1 MRKQLRKIHVSDKT
15 TSLNGK
21 DSPQSRRNPSGRI
34 SPRLLAD
41 MSGLSR
47 LVDRLRETKILVI
60 GDWMLDEFVWGTVDR
75 ISPEAP
81 VPVVKVSRESFA
93 PGGALNVANNIRTLG
108 GTVYPCGLVGRD
120 LRGRML
126 VRAMRK
132 EGIDTSG
139 AIYDEAR
146 PTTLKTRV
154 VAHSQQVVRFDR
166 EDLRDLSREQLK
178 KVLAFTEK
186 ILPKAD
192 AVVIEDYGKGM
203 ITPEILTP
211 IVKQAKRFKKPILV
225 DPKEKHFSYYR
236 GVTAITP
243 NRREALSAYGQSEDG
258 RVPELH
264 KVGKK
269 LLKQFSSEAVLMTL
283 GEEGMMLF
291 ERNGSITK
299 IPTTAQEV
307 YDVSGAGDTVIAV
320 FAMAIS
326 AGASMKDAAILANCA
341 AGIVVGKLGTATLTP
356 QELKASLTVSSSRLR
371 RRILAH
377 V

>member
-15 TSLNGK
+15 TPLNGK
-21 DSPQSRRNPSGRI
+21 D
-34 SPRLLAD
+34 
-41 MSGLSR
+41 MSGLNR

-60 GDWMLDEFVWGTVDR
+60 GDWMLDEFVWGTVER

-203 ITPEILTP
+203 ITPEILTHV
-211 IVKQAKRFKKPILV
+211 VKQAKRFKKPILV

-258 RVPELH
+258 RVPDLH
-264 KVGKK
+264 EVGKK